1 MRMATSVTKIS
12 GVGPYT
18 AKSLSEN
25 GYTSAE
31 EIVSSTPALLA
42 KVPGFGISRA
52 KQVIAAAKD
61 LLGTVAVEKQK
72 NIEVKNDSK
81 EVGSKKTKKKVK
93 KIKKV
98 SKKTKKKDKKATEKK
113 KNKKEKTKRDKK
125 KTDKKKKAGKTKKKK
140 K

>member
-1 MRMATSVTKIS
+1 MAMPVTKIS

-18 AKSLSEN
+18 AKTLNEN

-31 EIVSSTPALLA
+31 EIASSTSVSLA

-61 LLGTVAVEKQK
+61 LLTAAIIEKQK
-72 NIEVKNDSK
+72 DVEVKEDSK
-81 EVGSKKTKKKVK
+81 EKEPK
-93 KIKKV
+93 KIKKQGEKAKKV
-98 SKKTKKKDKKATEKK
+98 SKKNKK
-113 KNKKEKTKRDKK
+113 KNKKVSEKK
-125 KTDKKKKAGKTKKKK
+125 KTKKGKSKKDKKKKDGKTKKKK